1 MTAPTYQVL
10 VIGAGHAGCEAA
22 LAAARMGAATAI
34 VALDPDAAARMSC
47 NPAVGG
53 LAKSQLVF
61 EIDALGG
68 EIAQNT
74 DCCGIQFRVLNTRKG
89 PAVRANRVQCDS
101 RAYSARMTYRLHNT
115 PQLTVI
121 RAAIA
126 AVSVE
131 GGKLRGVLTSDG
143 SLVRAENVVVAAGT
157 FLGGMIHIGQSSV
170 PGGRRGES
178 AIVGLTE
185 SLKELGMTSARFK
198 TGTPP
203 RLDRS
208 TIDFEQLE
216 AQSGID
222 PPPFLSLAARRSK
235 QMFHVEHDPRVLSPW
250 PPGSDQLTCS
260 VTHTTPT
267 THDIIR
273 KNLSRSAL
281 YGGAISGTGVRY
293 CPSVEDKIV
302 KFPEIDAHHVFLEPE
317 GRHSPRIYPNGISNS
332 LPEDIQ
338 LAMVRS
344 IPGLSRAEMLA
355 PGYAIEYDFFDPAD
369 LFPTLESKRVEG
381 LYLAGQVNGT
391 TGYEEAA
398 AQGFIAGANAALSA
412 LGRNPLILER
422 TDAYIGVLIDD
433 LVTRGTDEPYRMFP
447 SRAEHRLILRQ
458 DNAHLRLLRQAEY
471 LGLCPAE
478 MLAETRQVESDFA
491 RELDRLITTR
501 VSGVRLIDLLRRED
515 CRYSAIPPPPFA
527 IHPEA
532 IEQLEIHAKYEGYIL
547 REQDQIRRVST
558 AQVTRIPPDF
568 DYTGIH
574 SLKKEAREK
583 LSRMRPL
590 TIAQAARIPG
600 VSPAD
605 VSILTIAV
613 HARGMI
619 TEKP

>member
-1 MTAPTYQVL
+1 M
-10 VIGAGHAGCEAA
+10 
-22 LAAARMGAATAI
+22 
-34 VALDPDAAARMSC
+34 
-47 NPAVGG
+47 
-53 LAKSQLVF
+53 
-61 EIDALGG
+61 
-68 EIAQNT
+68 
-74 DCCGIQFRVLNTRKG
+74 
-89 PAVRANRVQCDS
+89 
-101 RAYSARMTYRLHNT
+101 
-115 PQLTVI
+115 
-121 RAAIA
+121 
-126 AVSVE
+126 
-131 GGKLRGVLTSDG
+131 
-143 SLVRAENVVVAAGT
+143 
-157 FLGGMIHIGQSSV
+157 
-170 PGGRRGES
+170 
-178 AIVGLTE
+178 
-185 SLKELGMTSARFK
+185 
-198 TGTPP
+198 
-203 RLDRS
+203 
-208 TIDFEQLE
+208 
-216 AQSGID
+216 
-222 PPPFLSLAARRSK
+222 
-235 QMFHVEHDPRVLSPW
+235 
-250 PPGSDQLTCS
+250 
-260 VTHTTPT
+260 
-267 THDIIR
+267 
-273 KNLSRSAL
+273 
-281 YGGAISGTGVRY
+281 
-293 CPSVEDKIV
+293 
-302 KFPEIDAHHVFLEPE
+302 
-317 GRHSPRIYPNGISNS
+317 
-332 LPEDIQ
+332 
-338 LAMVRS
+338 AMVRS

-568 DYTGIH
+568 DYTRIH